1 MRTPPPEPR
10 RCSLRVFPLYS
21 ARVPTAG
28 ESVIRRA
35 FTAIALVLLG
45 ASAFAQSY
53 PNKPIRLVVGFTP
66 GGVSDVLARAM
77 SAKLSQNLGQQV
89 VVDNRPGAGTTIASE
104 LIAKSAPDGYT
115 LYFCDATTHAIN
127 ASLYT
132 TLPYDSVRDFS
143 FISLVASTPLLLVV
157 NPALPAKTVPEL
169 IALAKSRAG
178 QLNYASSGN
187 GTIVHLA
194 GETFKTMAGIDLLHV
209 PYKGS
214 APATVAV
221 IAGDVAFIFS
231 TMPAALPHVKSGKLR
246 ALAVTTPARVGAV
259 QDIPTVAES
268 GLPAFDLTLYSGVI
282 GPAGMSREIVE
293 RMNGELAKVVNS
305 PEIKEFFATQG
316 ATPMASS
323 PEQFADHMRADIVKL
338 GKAVK
343 ASGAKAD

>member
-1 MRTPPPEPR
+1 M
-10 RCSLRVFPLYS
+10 
-21 ARVPTAG
+21 
-28 ESVIRRA
+28 IRHT
-35 FTAIALVLLG
+35 FTAIALAISSAG
-45 ASAFAQSY
+45 AFAQGY
-53 PNKPIRLVVGFTP
+53 PTKPIRLVVGFTP

-89 VVDNRPGAGTTIASE
+89 MVDNRPGAGTTIASE

-132 TLPYDSVRDFS
+132 KLPYDSVRDFS

-194 GETFKTMAGIDLLHV
+194 GETFKSMAGVDLLHV

-282 GPAGMSREIVE
+282 GPAGMPREIVE

-305 PEIKEFFATQG
+305 PEIREFFATQG

>member
-1 MRTPPPEPR
+1 M
-10 RCSLRVFPLYS
+10 
-21 ARVPTAG
+21 
-28 ESVIRRA
+28 IRHA
-35 FTAIALVLLG
+35 VTAIALAILS
-45 ASAFAQSY
+45 ASAFAQGY
-53 PNKPIRLVVGFTP
+53 PTKPIRLVVGFTP

-132 TLPYDSVRDFS
+132 KLPYDSVRDFS
-143 FISLVASTPLLLVV
+143 FISLVASTPLLLV

-169 IALAKSRAG
+169 IALAKSKAG

-194 GETFKTMAGIDLLHV
+194 GETFKSMAGVDLLHV

-282 GPAGMSREIVE
+282 GPAGMPREIVE

-305 PEIKEFFATQG
+305 PEIREFFATQG

>member
-1 MRTPPPEPR
+1 M
-10 RCSLRVFPLYS
+10 
-21 ARVPTAG
+21 
-28 ESVIRRA
+28 IRRA
-35 FTAIALVLLG
+35 FTAIALALLG

-104 LIAKSAPDGYT
+104 FIAKSAPDGYT

-132 TLPYDSVRDFS
+132 RLPYDSVKDFA

-194 GETFKTMAGIDLLHV
+194 GETFKSMAGVDLVHV

-282 GPAGMSREIVE
+282 GPAGMAREIVE

-323 PEQFADHMRADIVKL
+323 PEQFAEHMRADIVKL

>member
-1 MRTPPPEPR
+1 MFR
-10 RCSLRVFPLYS
+10 RILAVS
-21 ARVPTAG
+21 A
-28 ESVIRRA
+28 
-35 FTAIALVLLG
+35 LLL
-45 ASAFAQSY
+45 SAFSSGAPAQAY
-53 PNKPIRLVVGFTP
+53 PDKPIRLVVGFTP
-66 GGVSDVLARAM
+66 GGVSDVLSRAI
-77 SAKLSQNLGQQV
+77 SAKVSQNIGHQV

-104 LIAKSAPDGYT
+104 FIARSAPDGYT

-132 TLPYDSVRDFS
+132 KLSYDSLKDFTY
-143 FISLVASTPLLLVV
+143 ISLLASTPLLLVV
-157 NPALPAKTVPEL
+157 NAALPANSVPEL

-194 GETFKTMAGIDLLHV
+194 GETFKTMAGVDILHV

-214 APATVAV
+214 APATIAV

-246 ALAVTTPARVGAV
+246 ALAVTTPARVAAV
-259 QDIPTVAES
+259 QDIPTIAEAA
-268 GLPAFDLTLYSGVI
+268 LPGFDLVLYSGVI
-282 GPAGMSREIVE
+282 GPARIPKDVVE
-293 RMNGELAKVVNS
+293 RINAEFAKAVQS
-305 PEIKEFFATQG
+305 SEIRDFFATQG
-316 ATPMASS
+316 ATPMTST
-323 PEQFADHMRADIVKL
+323 PEQFADHMRADILKL

>member
-1 MRTPPPEPR
+1 M
-10 RCSLRVFPLYS
+10 
-21 ARVPTAG
+21 
-28 ESVIRRA
+28 IRRA
-35 FTAIALVLLG
+35 FTAIALALLG
-45 ASAFAQSY
+45 ASALAQSY

-104 LIAKSAPDGYT
+104 FIAKSAPDGYT

-132 TLPYDSVRDFS
+132 RLPYDSVKDFA

-157 NPALPAKTVPEL
+157 NPALPARTVPEL

-194 GETFKTMAGIDLLHV
+194 GETFKSMAGVDLVHV

-268 GLPAFDLTLYSGVI
+268 ALPAFDLTLYSGVI
-282 GPAGMSREIVE
+282 GPAGMPREIVE

-323 PEQFADHMRADIVKL
+323 PEQFAEHMRADIVKL
-338 GKAVK
+338 GKAVRV
-343 ASGAKAD
+343 SGAKAD

>member
-1 MRTPPPEPR
+1 M
-10 RCSLRVFPLYS
+10 
-21 ARVPTAG
+21 
-28 ESVIRRA
+28 IRRA
-35 FTAIALVLLG
+35 FASIVLAILS
-45 ASAFAQSY
+45 ASAFAQGY

-66 GGVSDVLARAM
+66 GGVSDVLARAI
-77 SAKLSQNLGQQV
+77 SARLSQNIGHQV

-104 LIAKSAPDGYT
+104 FIAKSAPDGYT

-132 TLPYDSVRDFS
+132 RLPYDSVRDFA
-143 FISLVASTPLLLVV
+143 FIGLVASTPLLLVV
-157 NPALPAKTVPEL
+157 NPALPARTVPEL

-246 ALAVTTPARVGAV
+246 ALAVTTPARVAAV

-282 GPAGMSREIVE
+282 GPAGMPREIVE
-293 RMNGELAKVVNS
+293 RVNGELAKVVNS
-305 PEIKEFFATQG
+305 PEIREFFATQG

-323 PEQFADHMRADIVKL
+323 PEQFAEHMRADIVKL

>member
-1 MRTPPPEPR
+1 M
-10 RCSLRVFPLYS
+10 
-21 ARVPTAG
+21 
-28 ESVIRRA
+28 IRRA
-35 FTAIALVLLG
+35 FTAIALALLG

-104 LIAKSAPDGYT
+104 FIAKSAPDGYT

-132 TLPYDSVRDFS
+132 RLPYDSVKDFA

-194 GETFKTMAGIDLLHV
+194 GETFKSMAGVDLVHV

-231 TMPAALPHVKSGKLR
+231 TMPAALPYVKSGRLR

-282 GPAGMSREIVE
+282 GPADQ
-293 RMNGELAKVVNS
+293 NGPA
-305 PEIKEFFATQG
+305 IQ
-316 ATPMASS
+316 
-323 PEQFADHMRADIVKL
+323 
-338 GKAVK
+338 
-343 ASGAKAD
+343 

>member
-1 MRTPPPEPR
+1 M
-10 RCSLRVFPLYS
+10 
-21 ARVPTAG
+21 
-28 ESVIRRA
+28 IRRA
-35 FTAIALVLLG
+35 FTAIALALLG
-45 ASAFAQSY
+45 ASALAQSY

-89 VVDNRPGAGTTIASE
+89 VIDNRPGAGTTIASE
-104 LIAKSAPDGYT
+104 FIAKSAPDGYT

-132 TLPYDSVRDFS
+132 RLPYDSVKDFA

-157 NPALPAKTVPEL
+157 NPALPARTVPEL

-194 GETFKTMAGIDLLHV
+194 GETFKSMAGVDLVHV

-268 GLPAFDLTLYSGVI
+268 ALPAFDLTLYSGVI
-282 GPAGMSREIVE
+282 GPAGMPREIVE

-323 PEQFADHMRADIVKL
+323 PEQFAEHMRADIVKL
-338 GKAVK
+338 GKAVRV
-343 ASGAKAD
+343 SGAKAD

>member
-1 MRTPPPEPR
+1 M
-10 RCSLRVFPLYS
+10 
-21 ARVPTAG
+21 
-28 ESVIRRA
+28 
-35 FTAIALVLLG
+35 LG
-45 ASAFAQSY
+45 ASTFAQGY

-104 LIAKSAPDGYT
+104 FIAKSAPDGYT

-132 TLPYDSVRDFS
+132 KLPYDSVKDFA

-178 QLNYASSGN
+178 HLNYASSGN

-194 GETFKTMAGIDLLHV
+194 GETFKSMAGIDLLHV

-231 TMPAALPHVKSGKLR
+231 TMPAALPHVKSGRLR

-282 GPAGMSREIVE
+282 GPAGMPREIVE

>member
-1 MRTPPPEPR
+1 M
-10 RCSLRVFPLYS
+10 V
-21 ARVPTAG
+21 
-28 ESVIRRA
+28 RRA
-35 FTAIALVLLG
+35 FTAIAIALLS

-104 LIAKSAPDGYT
+104 FIAKSVPDGYT
-115 LYFCDATTHAIN
+115 FYFCDATTHAIN

-132 TLPYDSVRDFS
+132 KLPYDSVRDFA

-157 NPALPAKTVPEL
+157 NAALPVKSVPEL

-194 GETFKTMAGIDLLHV
+194 GESFKTMAGIDLLHV

-282 GPAGMSREIVE
+282 GPAGMPREIVE